1 MTCTDYCNGSC
12 PLYLAI
18 PVKLHTPK
26 GAARAMLVGKALK
39 GENERVCYFDT
50 DGFFFN
56 RPPAFFREPLTNFS
70 GLWEELE

>member
-1 MTCTDYCNGSC
+1 MTCADYCDGSC

-26 GAARAMLVGKALK
+26 GAARAMLAGKVLK
-39 GENERVCYFDT
+39 GENERVCYFEKDRFCF
-50 DGFFFN
+50 DK
-56 RPPAFFREPLTNFS
+56 PPAFYKEPLTDFS